1 MLEFIPDIK
10 KNKNQDL
17 PFFSFVII
25 LFRLKQ
31 NSNRSQPDSEAG
43 ITELYRNALC

>member
-1 MLEFIPDIK
+1 MPEFIPNIK

-17 PFFSFVII
+17 PFFIFVII

-31 NSNRSQPDSEAG
+31 NPNRSQPDSEAG
-43 ITELYRNALC
+43 VTELYRNTLC